1 MSDTVG
7 RKKKRPTKTKA
18 ENWKVAQSAQIHD
31 HSLTYKWVRF
41 VGEDRI
47 SRHRCATA
55 GVKEAEKTQRGN

>member
-7 RKKKRPTKTKA
+7 RKKKRNDGKP

-55 GVKEAEKTQRGN
+55 GVKEAEKTPRVN